1 MVGADGAPQDPAV
14 GTIKMDAR
22 LKNKSP
28 RHFRTAGFETAPES
42 GTYMFT

>member
-14 GTIKMDAR
+14 GTINMDAR
-22 LKNKSP
+22 WKNKSP
-28 RHFRTAGFETAPES
+28 RHFRTAGFNTAPAT